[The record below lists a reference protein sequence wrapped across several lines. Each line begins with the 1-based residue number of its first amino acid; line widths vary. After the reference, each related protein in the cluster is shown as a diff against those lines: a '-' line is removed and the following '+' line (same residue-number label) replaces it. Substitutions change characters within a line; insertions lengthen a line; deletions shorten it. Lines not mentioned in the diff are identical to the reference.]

1 MIFSILSTKFAYTLL
16 HIKAVGEEVAVGY
29 DFAGWDVVDELDVV

>member
-1 MIFSILSTKFAYTLL
+1 MILITLL

-29 DFAGWDVVDELDVV
+29 NFVDWDVVDEFDVV